1 MSHRTLLSC
10 LAAVTLLAA
19 GCSGEG
25 TGQAPGVATLQSAAP
40 VAPSAVAAQRPVF
53 PFDAS
58 DDDRRAMAKPWE
70 DCLVRKGGA
79 KFKGHAEVLIVKGD
93 VYTEDAREKAVYRA
107 CEPQQPETYE
117 DHQRRT
123 DLTTFKDNQ
132 REWYKCAQ
140 DAGYK
145 LTAPDPETG
154 EFGLTEV
161 GPNGDAASPKIQEC
175 RRKAFAG

>member
-10 LAAVTLLAA
+10 LVVVTLFAA
-19 GCSGEG
+19 GCAGGG
-25 TGQAPGVATLQSAAP
+25 TEEVPGVATLQSAAP
-40 VAPSAVAAQRPVF
+40 VAPSTVAAPRPVF

-58 DDDRRAMAKPWE
+58 DDDRLAMAKPWE

-79 KFKGHAEVLIVKGD
+79 KFKGNAEVLIVKGG
-93 VYTEDAREKAVYRA
+93 VYTEDAREKAVYKA

-117 DHQRRT
+117 EHQRRT
-123 DLTTFKDNQ
+123 DLTTFRDNQ
-132 REWYKCAQ
+132 RKWYKCAQ
-140 DAGYK
+140 DAGYR
-145 LTAPDPETG
+145 LTAPDPGTG

-161 GPNGDAASPKIQEC
+161 GPNGDYNSPKIQEC